1 MTLLAM
7 CFGTWQNKAM
17 ILTRPRNIDF
27 TVVFADES
35 SAHQF
40 ARHFRVLGHDVS
52 VEKAE
57 TDKRFPWD
65 VVVVQRMIPSR
76 DGISSFEDLLQTVA
90 SGWGG
95 HNCGCGCFPEL
106 WLANY

>member
-1 MTLLAM
+1 MLLPDDATGDVLRHM
-7 CFGTWQNKAM
+7 EEQGDD
-17 ILTRPRNIDF
+17 LTRPRNIDF
-27 TVVFADES
+27 TVIFADES

-65 VVVVQRMIPSR
+65 VVVVQRMIPSH

-95 HNCGCGCFPEL
+95 HNCDCGCFPEPS
-106 WLANY
+106 